1 MLVSMTVR
9 NIALIEQLQLE
20 FQKGMQVLSGET
32 GAGKS
37 IIVDSI
43 NLVLGER
50 ADRGSRGPRYSN
62 VPDRSYVTVDASEAA
77 PVAPKRTQRVDDF
90 ADLDFGKIEL

>member
-9 NIALIEQLQLE
+9 NIALIEQLQIE

-37 IIVDSI
+37 IIVVSI
-43 NLVLGER
+43 NLVLG
-50 ADRGSRGPRYSN
+50 G
-62 VPDRSYVTVDASEAA
+62 
-77 PVAPKRTQRVDDF
+77 
-90 ADLDFGKIEL
+90 

>member
-9 NIALIEQLQLE
+9 NIALIEQLQIE

-50 ADRGSRGPRYSN
+50 ADRGLIRSGC
-62 VPDRSYVTVDASEAA
+62 DRAS
-77 PVAPKRTQRVDDF
+77 V
-90 ADLDFGKIEL
+90 LSLIHI